1 MRSPSFRAARTGENE
16 EAADVATQ
24 KPGTKSQHPGG
35 EILLDLVLELT
46 RGSPTG
52 AGPW

>member
-1 MRSPSFRAARTGENE
+1 MRSLSFRAARTGEDE
-16 EAADVATQ
+16 EDADVATQ
-24 KPGTKSQHPGG
+24 QPGTKSQHSRG

-46 RGSPTG
+46 HGSPTG